1 MFCLSCS
8 EAFSAMLTAQEAAKK
23 NSDGESGALA
33 GEKRV
38 VVDVHPD
45 DCIAIQQLM
54 KRDEGGVDEFAES
67 LLRATGESGGR
78 ADKADTTTLSRVLQ
92 LTGFSDPVYAEA
104 YVNVNQ
110 YDILLDVLVVNQTA
124 DTLQGLTLEMATRGD
139 LKLSERPQPQTLAPH
154 DFLNIKATVKVSSI
168 EMGAIF
174 GNIVYDIVGS
184 TSDRNIVVLND
195 IQIDVMD
202 YLEPA
207 HCSITE
213 FRDLWQENEWEN
225 LVIVESTGKTLY
237 EQLQSLLQATN
248 MACLT
253 PESMLA
259 GDCEFLAAN
268 LFARTIFGE
277 DALANVSLERL
288 ADGKIMGHMRIRAKT
303 QGIALSIGNKVT
315 SKRGEK

>member
-1 MFCLSCS
+1 M
-8 EAFSAMLTAQEAAKK
+8 
-23 NSDGESGALA
+23 
-33 GEKRV
+33 
-38 VVDVHPD
+38 
-45 DCIAIQQLM
+45 
-54 KRDEGGVDEFAES
+54 
-67 LLRATGESGGR
+67 
-78 ADKADTTTLSRVLQ
+78 
-92 LTGFSDPVYAEA
+92 
-104 YVNVNQ
+104 
-110 YDILLDVLVVNQTA
+110 
-124 DTLQGLTLEMATRGD
+124 
-139 LKLSERPQPQTLAPH
+139 
-154 DFLNIKATVKVSSI
+154 
-168 EMGAIF
+168 
-174 GNIVYDIVGS
+174 GS

-268 LFARTIFGE
+268 LFAR
-277 DALANVSLERL
+277 VSV
-288 ADGKIMGHMRIRAKT
+288 
-303 QGIALSIGNKVT
+303 SICNEVHVNI
-315 SKRGEK
+315 SHRYFLLLLL